1 MASKK
6 LFWMNQVSA
15 PVRVRLASAVADEE
29 SDTDDDNAIL
39 IQVYERL
46 ALTKFSN

>member
-1 MASKK
+1 
-6 LFWMNQVSA
+6 MNQVSA
-15 PVRVRLASAVADEE
+15 PVRVRLAVADEE